1 MYLPPS
7 DAVVGLEKTFYSVN
21 ESEGV
26 VEVCAAVMY
35 CNSPSTEC
43 PIAFPFNVSLSTDDD
58 SAGIVGDKLL
68 CSSISCMILYSAVAP
83 MDYGALSTILM
94 FAGCQN
100 RNCVNI
106 SIEDDAVVENAE
118 LFNVTLE
125 RAEDLDS
132 RIMLNRS
139 RVDGKIEIKDN
150 DGMCC
155 RVQVFNP
162 RPSDYRSINH

>member
-1 MYLPPS
+1 M
-7 DAVVGLEKTFYSVN
+7 VGLEKTFYSVN

-26 VEVCAAVMY
+26 VEVCAVMY
-35 CNSPSTEC
+35 SPSTEC
-43 PIAFPFNVSLSTDDD
+43 PIAFPFNVSLSTVDD

-118 LFNVTLE
+118 LFNVTLK
-125 RAEDLDS
+125 RTPNLDS
-132 RIMLNRS
+132 RIILNPM
-139 RVDGKIEIKDN
+139 DGVIEITDD

-155 RVQVFNP
+155 RVQVFQP
-162 RPSDYRSINH
+162 RTF

>member
-7 DAVVGLEKTFYSVN
+7 DAWVGLEKTFYSVN

-26 VEVCAAVMY
+26 VEVCAAVM
-35 CNSPSTEC
+35 CSPSTEC
-43 PIAFPFNVSLSTDDD
+43 PAIAFPFNVSLSTVDD

-94 FAGCQN
+94 FAECQN
-100 RNCVNI
+100 RSCENI
-106 SIEDDAVVENAE
+106 SIEDDAVVENDE